1 MSGRK
6 ALALAFSILALGAP
20 LRAEEALEK
29 MGEKVSPRDEKAVWN
44 KKYNRKMFVFGKKP
58 NVFFAAQL
66 DKLTPGKLL
75 LPAEG
80 EGRNAVYAAKQKW
93 QVDAFDVSDVA
104 KDKALKFADEEK
116 VSINYFV
123 SDASTVDLKPNNY
136 DAVAVIFFQPQDNET
151 TSKFFTILKDSIK
164 PGGSIIVEGFAKS
177 HLKLKTRFGPKD
189 LSCMY
194 DKEFFKQNFKGWK
207 ISLIKERKAV
217 LDEGMHDGRANVVD
231 LVAKKPIEK

>member
-6 ALALAFSILALGAP
+6 AFAFAFSLLALAAP

-29 MGEKVSPRDEKAVWN
+29 MGEKIPPRDEKAVWN
-44 KKYNRKMFVFGKKP
+44 KKYDRKMFVFGKKP

-66 DKLTPGKLL
+66 DKLTPGRLL

-104 KDKALKFADEEK
+104 KDKALKFAEEEK

-123 SDASTVDLKPNNY
+123 SDASIVYLKLNDY

-151 TSKFFTILKDSIK
+151 TSKFFTKLKDSVK

-177 HLKLKTRFGPKD
+177 HLKNKTRFGPKD
-189 LSCMY
+189 VSCLY
-194 DKEFFKQNFKGWK
+194 DKDFFKQNLKGWK
-207 ISLIKERKAV
+207 ISLIKERKIT
-217 LDEGMHDGRANVVD
+217 LNEGMHDGRATVVD
-231 LVAKKPIEK
+231 VVAMKPNEK